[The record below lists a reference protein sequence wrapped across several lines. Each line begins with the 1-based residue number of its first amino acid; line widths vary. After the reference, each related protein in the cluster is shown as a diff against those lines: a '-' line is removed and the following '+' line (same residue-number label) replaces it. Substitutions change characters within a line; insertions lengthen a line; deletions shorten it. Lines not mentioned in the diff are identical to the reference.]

1 MDARLPWLLWHMLP
15 FDYFEWGQPRRAE
28 AVDVVGEWLEY
39 DHDDERLEASVAIY
53 LRARVGKP
61 LTTPD
66 GIEVRVVEQ
75 AGELL
80 VELGEDR
87 ATVHDMMLA
96 ARHLMAADDP
106 PSPPA
111 SCFSTTN
118 VADDPPAFLRR
129 HQPVVSTNPAPVS
142 TWRPAPVKPPVPAP
156 RPKAAPRTQ
165 QLSLF

>member
-1 MDARLPWLLWHMLP
+1 MDARLPWLLWHLLP
-15 FDYFEWGQPRRAE
+15 FEYMEWGRPRRAE
-28 AVDVVGEWLEY
+28 AVDVVAEWLEY
-39 DHDDERLEASVAIY
+39 DHDDERLEASVTIY

-96 ARHLMAADDP
+96 ARQLMVSDDP
-106 PSPPA
+106 PSPAGFVSHALVCKPA
-111 SCFSTTN
+111 PDLST
-118 VADDPPAFLRR
+118 ARPDP
-129 HQPVVSTNPAPVS
+129 STNPAQVT
-142 TWRPAPVKPPVPAP
+142 TWRPAPVKPPAPAP
-156 RPKAAPRTQ
+156 RPKVPPPRTN

>member
-1 MDARLPWLLWHMLP
+1 MNSLPWLLWHLLT
-15 FDYFEWGQPRRAE
+15 FRDSLGAVG

-39 DHDDERLEASVAIY
+39 DHDDERLEASVALY

-66 GIEVRVVEQ
+66 GIQARVVEQ

-80 VELGEDR
+80 VELGEER

-96 ARHLMAADDP
+96 ARQLMTADDP

-111 SCFSTTN
+111 SYFSTRHE
-118 VADDPPAFLRR
+118 ADEPPAFLRR
-129 HQPVVSTNPAPVS
+129 HHQPVVSTNPAPVT
-142 TWRPAPVKPPVPAP
+142 TWRPAPVKPPAPAP

>member
-1 MDARLPWLLWHMLP
+1 MPSATPWVLWHLLP
-15 FDYFEWGQPRRAE
+15 FRDRLGIVG

-39 DHDDERLEASVAIY
+39 DHDDERLEDSVTIY
-53 LRARVGKP
+53 LRSRVGKP

-87 ATVHDMMLA
+87 ANVHDMMLA
-96 ARHLMAADDP
+96 ARHLMTADDP
-106 PSPPA
+106 PS
-111 SCFSTTN
+111 
-118 VADDPPAFLRR
+118 
-129 HQPVVSTNPAPVS
+129 APVS
-142 TWRPAPVKPPVPAP
+142 AVTAQPICQPATDLSTAPPKSSTFLAQVTTWRPQPVKPAAQRVKLTAPA
-156 RPKAAPRTQ
+156 RQ